1 MERHHLQTIQQ
12 LQLEL
17 AKTRELNGIYKE
29 GAKVAPQNSA
39 DSFSHGQNKGNQ
51 INANDSGASNG
62 NLGFMS
68 NENLDGHPYA
78 SSSSVYSKVV

>member
-17 AKTRELNGIYKE
+17 AETREQNGIYKE
-29 GAKVAPQNSA
+29 GAKVARQNSA
-39 DSFSHGQNKGNQ
+39 DSSSYGQNKGNQ
-51 INANDSGASNG
+51 INANDSGALNG

-68 NENLDGHPYA
+68 NGNIDGHPYA
-78 SSSSVYSKVV
+78 SSSSVSSKVV